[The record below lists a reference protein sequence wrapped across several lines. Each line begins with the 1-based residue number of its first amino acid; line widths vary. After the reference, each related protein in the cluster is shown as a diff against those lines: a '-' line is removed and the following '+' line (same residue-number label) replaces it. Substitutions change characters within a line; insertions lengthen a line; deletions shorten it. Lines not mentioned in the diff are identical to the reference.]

1 MFASHAKDP
10 SQIPRFDTVLI
21 GGAGCIFYNFQYFL
35 GPNNLPYCEAHYNQL
50 YGDVCNFCN
59 RVIQVN
65 TGSIDFF
72 KHDGSYFIIMTHNLS
87 IELLFQDEVIS
98 ALEKRYCVKHFRC
111 SGCFAQM
118 AIRDKFVEF
127 DMKPLC
133 KKCFD
138 KFPQELKKRIK
149 KNNAKK

>member
-1 MFASHAKDP
+1 MGIPICAACRRPIEGRCVNALAKQWHP
-10 SQIPRFDTVLI
+10 EHFVCVTCERPFS
-21 GGAGCIFYNFQYFL
+21 NSKYFL

-59 RVIQVN
+59 RVI
-65 TGSIDFF
+65 
-72 KHDGSYFIIMTHNLS
+72 
-87 IELLFQDEVIS
+87 QDEVIS